1 MAEGNRLPS
10 LENAPH
16 QKTDGEFFIKY
27 VKWFQL
33 PDIAPL
39 PLRRWLFPSYES
51 CDMYHS
57 IEKPIDSL
65 PLIFN
70 TIMSFCLLHT
80 KCKASCLKQIMPV
93 KFLISFSKKQLFL
106 RWFWMKSDKSLIER
120 KFSVFLY
127 LLSRDSEK
135 WFKLIHFILE

>member
-1 MAEGNRLPS
+1 MVSTAGYS
-10 LENAPH
+10 S
-16 QKTDGEFFIKY
+16 G
-27 VKWFQL
+27 
-33 PDIAPL
+33 
-39 PLRRWLFPSYES
+39 FPREDDSS
-51 CDMYHS
+51 RVMRVVIYHS

-106 RWFWMKSDKSLIER
+106 S
-120 KFSVFLY
+120 
-127 LLSRDSEK
+127 
-135 WFKLIHFILE
+135 

>member
-1 MAEGNRLPS
+1 
-10 LENAPH
+10 
-16 QKTDGEFFIKY
+16 
-27 VKWFQL
+27 
-33 PDIAPL
+33 
-39 PLRRWLFPSYES
+39 
-51 CDMYHS
+51 
-57 IEKPIDSL
+57 
-65 PLIFN
+65 
-70 TIMSFCLLHT
+70 MSFCLLYT

-106 RWFWMKSDKSLIER
+106 SWFWMKSDKSLIKR

>member
-1 MAEGNRLPS
+1 MGS
-10 LENAPH
+10 
-16 QKTDGEFFIKY
+16 FFIKY

-39 PLRRWLFPSYES
+39 PLRRGSFLSYES

-80 KCKASCLKQIMPV
+80 KCKPSCLKQIMPV
-93 KFLISFSKKQLFL
+93 KFLISFSKKQLF
-106 RWFWMKSDKSLIER
+106 FELILDE
-120 KFSVFLY
+120 
-127 LLSRDSEK
+127 
-135 WFKLIHFILE
+135 I